1 MLAFRENENDVM
13 IYSPSCH
20 SKALYLLFIQW
31 NMKIFIKKFLLFLFK
46 LNEVNVQ
53 RQQTTQK
60 NFFQNDP
67 FLKTNI

>member
-1 MLAFRENENDVM
+1 
-13 IYSPSCH
+13 
-20 SKALYLLFIQW
+20 
-31 NMKIFIKKFLLFLFK
+31 MKIFIKKFLLFLFK